1 MAKIELELGAEL
13 YQRLEEVAKKTALS
27 PAETAKFIIAEALAR
42 GKSIDWAALFNKG
55 REFLARIIQEVRK
68 EK

>member
-1 MAKIELELGAEL
+1 MAKVEIELGAEL

-27 PAETAKFIIAEALAR
+27 PAEAAKLIIAEALAR

-55 REFLARIIQEVRK
+55 REFLARIIQEARK
-68 EK
+68 T